1 MKFDISKY
9 VFANLEGCKKGST
22 GQISAVCP
30 FCGRSS
36 PISFYV
42 DIKTGNYIC
51 FKCEKRG
58 HHLVGVVAEVENI
71 TWQQAR
77 TFLLKNL
84 LERRR
89 KETLP
94 TLIEKI
100 KALREIDEE
109 DEDEKIQS
117 LPDEFV
123 PVYERK
129 KWRFPTYLKE
139 RGVERKTAR
148 VWGLGFCN
156 RGRYRNRIIIPI
168 ICPVGESFT
177 SRTIIK
183 KQLPKYLNPV
193 CPFQSHLLLGW
204 PQIQK
209 GGDLVLVEGPLDA
222 IKMSQNGFNALALGG
237 KVLHPE
243 QIRML
248 TTLPSDTT
256 ITIMLDPEEKKA
268 PLEVAKQL
276 VFVFEGVYI
285 STLPIGKDPG
295 SATREQIE
303 KAVDNAVI
311 FQGERGVS
319 LDINLSLL
327 RQTLRETYS

>member
-1 MKFDISKY
+1 MKFDVSKY
-9 VFANLEGCKKGST
+9 VFANLERAKKGST
-22 GQISAVCP
+22 NQISAVCP
-30 FCGRSS
+30 FCEKYG
-36 PISFYV
+36 SFYI
-42 DIKTGNYIC
+42 DAESGNYIC
-51 FKCEKRG
+51 FKCGERG
-58 HHLVGVVAEVENI
+58 RHLVGIVAEVEGV

-94 TLIEKI
+94 SLIEKI
-100 KALREIDEE
+100 RGLRETD
-109 DEDEKIQS
+109 DEDEEEKIQP

-123 PVYERK
+123 PIYKHK
-129 KWRFPTYLKE
+129 KWRFPLYLKE

-168 ICPVGESFT
+168 VCPGGESFT
-177 SRTIIK
+177 SRDVTGH
-183 KQLPKYLNPV
+183 QQPKYLNPV
-193 CPFQSHLLLGW
+193 CSFQSHLLLGW

-209 GGDLVLVEGPLDA
+209 GGDLVLVEGPLDV
-222 IKMSQNGFNALALGG
+222 IKLSQNGFNALALGG

-256 ITIMLDPEEKKA
+256 ITVMLDPEEKKA

-285 STLPIGKDPG
+285 STLSTGTDPG
-295 SATREQIE
+295 SATKGQVE
-303 KAVDNAVI
+303 KAVDNAVV
-311 FQGERGVS
+311 FRGERGAS
-319 LDINLSLL
+319 LDININSL
-327 RQTLRETYS
+327 RQKLKETYS